1 MKSISI
7 PEDTLVSL
15 KIPRDDLEK
24 VLKLE
29 LATSLYQRGV
39 ISFGKA
45 RKLAGLSKWEFL
57 EELGKRKI
65 KRHYTEKELEEDLS
79 FAKSGK

>member
-1 MKSISI
+1 MKLMSI
-7 PEDTLVSL
+7 PEDVLASI

-29 LATSLYQRGV
+29 LATALYRRGI

-45 RKLAGLSKWEFL
+45 RKLAGVSKWEFL

-65 KRHYTEKELEEDLS
+65 ERHYTEKELEEDLA
-79 FAKSGK
+79 FAKSGN

>member
-1 MKSISI
+1 MSI
-7 PEDTLVSL
+7 PEDVLASI

-29 LATSLYQRGV
+29 LATAIHRRGI
-39 ISFGKA
+39 ISFGNT
-45 RKLAGLSKWEFL
+45 RKLAGVSKWEFL

-65 KRHYTEKELEEDLS
+65 ERHYTEKG
-79 FAKSGK
+79 ARSGLQ

>member
-1 MKSISI
+1 MKSMSI
-7 PEDTLVSL
+7 PEDILASI
-15 KIPRDDLEK
+15 KIPREDLEK

-29 LATSLYQRGV
+29 LATALYRRGI

-45 RKLAGLSKWEFL
+45 RKLAGVSKWEFL

-65 KRHYTEKELEEDLS
+65 ERHYTEKELEEDLA
-79 FAKSGK
+79 FAKSGN